1 MQCGTYITFSP
12 RPCHVAFKIGSNI
25 GHVAPRLSLDLGHVA
40 FMLGI
45 DLGHIEAR
53 ASPSHAL

>member
-1 MQCGTYITFSP
+1 MGL
-12 RPCHVAFKIGSNI
+12 NI
-25 GHVAPRLSLDLGHVA
+25 GHVAPRLSLNLGHVA

-53 ASPSHAL
+53 ARPKPCNT